1 MQVSVYVLQVY
12 VYIRSRR
19 TLALVK
25 TQALGCSKEDVS
37 QEDQHGCELMTL
49 KWRQERPERHS
60 DDGRRFK

>member
-49 KWRQERPERHS
+49 KWRRERPERHS